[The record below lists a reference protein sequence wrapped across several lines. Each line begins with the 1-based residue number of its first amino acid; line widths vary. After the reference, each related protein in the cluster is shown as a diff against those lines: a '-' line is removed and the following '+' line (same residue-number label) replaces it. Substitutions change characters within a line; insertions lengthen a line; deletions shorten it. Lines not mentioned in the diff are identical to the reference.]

1 MAAQQAPPHVRFPGT
16 GRSPL
21 PSGSGSGS
29 GMAPGPAP
37 GPGMPGGI
45 PSSQA
50 PTSAIAPKLRAAF
63 AEAARR
69 QGKPHLGWNDPTS
82 LFLWQVFYKLTPEQ
96 AQQAAQQVA
105 QQNQRGQPFDDDSLD
120 RIGFGARGGREAQD
134 KYDPAFDVGSS
145 VRQAVTEASKTQS
158 FAGPMD
164 PKLIWIIK
172 NAAKG
177 VGTTLDDYQAHEL
190 AKTGVQY
197 HGALGTTVPDDYYDW
212 QAGQLTQRKYLEG
225 HQMNPATWDG
235 LGDTGRAL
243 YLSAIGRSG
252 RDQTDWQQRLNAS
265 RPVGSAPRTGSVD
278 YAQNLAGVY

>member
-1 MAAQQAPPHVRFPGT
+1 MPPGVLYNGSPAGFGGAGGQGVPGT
-16 GRSPL
+16 
-21 PSGSGSGS
+21 
-29 GMAPGPAP
+29 
-37 GPGMPGGI
+37 MPT
-45 PSSQA
+45 SQA

-69 QGKPHLGWNDPTS
+69 KGVPHLGWNDPTS

-105 QQNQRGQPFDDDSLD
+105 QQNQAGQPFDDDSLD
-120 RIGFGARGGREAQD
+120 RIGFGSRGGRDAQD
-134 KYDPAFDVGSS
+134 KYDPAFDVGSN
-145 VRQAVTEASKTQS
+145 VRQAVQEASKTQN
-158 FAGPMD
+158 FTGPLD
-164 PKLIWIIK
+164 PKLIWIVK
-172 NAAKG
+172 NAAARA
-177 VGTTLDDYQAHEL
+177 GTTLDDFQAAEL
-190 AKTGVQY
+190 AKTGTQY

-243 YLSAIGRSG
+243 YLSAIGRTG

-265 RPVGSAPRTGSVD
+265 RPVGSAPRTGNVD
-278 YAQNLAGVY
+278 HAQNLAGVY